1 MAKRDYYDV
10 LGVSRNVSADELK
23 KAYRKVA
30 MKHHP
35 DRNQG
40 DKIAE
45 DKFKEASEAFE
56 VLGDQEKR
64 ARYDQFGHAAEGMG
78 SGMGGFGGAGGSGS
92 GFGDVFGD
100 IFSEFFSG
108 SSGSSAGRG
117 ERGSDLQYNMDISFD
132 DAVFGSSK
140 EIDVPR
146 METCD
151 SCSGLGAESE
161 KDIKICGLCGGT
173 GQQRVQQGF
182 FSVATTCSSCGGRGK
197 TISNPCR
204 TCHGR
209 TRVSKT
215 KRIRVNIPAGV
226 ATGSRIKLTGEGEH
240 GANGGS
246 SGDLYIVLRVKDHSL
261 FERDGADIFCEVP
274 INFSQATLGTDLE
287 VPTLEGKVRLKI
299 PAGTQTH
306 KIFRLKNQGIAHLR
320 GGGRGDLHVRVVV
333 ETPTKLSGRQKELL
347 KEFDY
352 CSDGESNP
360 IRDKFVESIKNL
372 FS

>member
-1 MAKRDYYDV
+1 MAKRDYYEV
-10 LGVSRNVSADELK
+10 LGVSRNASADELK

-35 DRNQG
+35 DRNPG
-40 DKIAE
+40 NKKAE

-56 VLGDQEKR
+56 VLGDKEKR
-64 ARYDQFGHAAEGMG
+64 SRYDQFGHAAEGMG
-78 SGMGGFGGAGGSGS
+78 SGMGGFGAAGGT

-100 IFSEFFSG
+100 IFSEFFNASGG
-108 SSGSSAGRG
+108 SSTSRA
-117 ERGSDLQYNMDISFD
+117 ERGSDLQYNMEISFN

-146 METCD
+146 METCEA
-151 SCSGLGAESE
+151 CSGLGAESE
-161 KDIKICGLCGGT
+161 TDIKICGSCGGT

-197 TISNPCR
+197 IISNPCR

-209 TRVSKT
+209 TLVSNT

-226 ATGSRIKLTGEGEH
+226 STGSRIKLTEEGEH

-246 SGDLYIVLRVKDHSL
+246 SGDLYIVLSVEDHSL

-274 INFSQATLGTDLE
+274 ISIAQATLGTDLE
-287 VPTLEGKVRLKI
+287 VPTLEGKARLKI

-306 KIFRLKNQGIAHLR
+306 RIFRMKNQGIAHLR
-320 GGGRGDLHVRVVV
+320 GGSRGDLHVRTVV
-333 ETPTKLSGRQKELL
+333 ETPTKLSTRQKELL
-347 KEFDY
+347 KEFDD
-352 CSDGESNP
+352 CCDVESNP
-360 IRDKFVESIKNL
+360 IREKFVKSIKNL

>member
-1 MAKRDYYDV
+1 MAKRDYYEV
-10 LGVSRNVSADELK
+10 LGVSRNASADELK

-35 DRNQG
+35 DRNPG
-40 DKIAE
+40 DKKAE
-45 DKFKEASEAFE
+45 EKFKEASEAFE
-56 VLGDQEKR
+56 VLGDKEKR
-64 ARYDQFGHAAEGMG
+64 SRYDQFGHAAEGMG
-78 SGMGGFGGAGGSGS
+78 SGMGGFGAAGGT

-100 IFSEFFSG
+100 IFSEFFNASGG
-108 SSGSSAGRG
+108 SSTSRG
-117 ERGSDLQYNMDISFD
+117 ERGSDLQYNMEISFN

-151 SCSGLGAESE
+151 ACSGLGAESE
-161 KDIKICGLCGGT
+161 TDIKICGSCGGT
-173 GQQRVQQGF
+173 GQKRVQQGF

-226 ATGSRIKLTGEGEH
+226 STGSRIKLTEEGEH

-246 SGDLYIVLRVKDHSL
+246 SGDLYIVLSVEDHSL

-274 INFSQATLGTDLE
+274 ISIAQATLGTDLE
-287 VPTLEGKVRLKI
+287 VPTLEGKARLKI

-306 KIFRLKNQGIAHLR
+306 RIFRMKNQGIAHLR
-320 GGGRGDLHVRVVV
+320 GGGRGDLHVRTVV
-333 ETPTKLSGRQKELL
+333 ETPTKLSTRQKELL
-347 KEFDY
+347 KEFDD
-352 CSDGESNP
+352 CCDVESNP
-360 IRDKFVESIKNL
+360 IREKFVKSIKNL